1 MKTYAVLPAAVALL
15 GLTSLAP
22 AAQLLSPPLATGVN
36 AAGACYFRNVG
47 PTPITLHVKA
57 LSNFTPD
64 FITPDFQNCNDAPL
78 AAGHTCVLLV
88 DDLPDDTTFACAAK
102 VTGSAK
108 NLRTSIEIRDLGNGL
123 KVLLADQLR

>member
-1 MKTYAVLPAAVALL
+1 MKTFAVLTAAVSLV
-15 GLTSLAP
+15 GMTSLTQ
-22 AAQLLSPPLATGVN
+22 AAQLVSPPLATGVN
-36 AAGACYFRNVG
+36 AAGACYFRNVS
-47 PTPITLHVKA
+47 TTSIALQVKA

-88 DDLPDDTTFACAAK
+88 NDLPDDTTFACAAT

-108 NLRTSIEIRDLGNGL
+108 
-123 KVLLADQLR
+123 

>member
-1 MKTYAVLPAAVALL
+1 MKTYTVLPAAMSLL

-22 AAQLLSPPLATGVN
+22 AAQLVSPPLATGVN

-47 PTPITLHVKA
+47 TTPMSLQVQT

-64 FITPDFQNCNDAPL
+64 FLTPSFQNCNDAPL

-88 DDLPDDTTFACAAK
+88 NDLPDDTTFACAAT
-102 VTGSAK
+102 VTGSAQK
-108 NLRTSIEIRDLGNGL
+108 LRTSIEIRDLGNGL
-123 KVLLADQLR
+123 KVLLADKLR